1 MRRTAAVLASAVLAT
16 AGSLAAAG
24 PASATTTS
32 PSFAGA
38 SPYVAL
44 GDSYS
49 SGAGVNPLVPT
60 APPACSRSWLNYAH
74 DIAAVTRP
82 RSFTDVTCSGA
93 DTSDFTNPQGA
104 QPPQLDAVTSD
115 TRLVTMTIGGNDEN
129 LFTTMLTACAQASA
143 VDLATTHS
151 IFGAPCQSEYTSTF
165 ADEVAGPIASN
176 IRNALTAVHQHAPHA
191 TVVIIGY
198 PRILPDAGVPTCY
211 PAMPFSMGDV
221 PYMSSVETLLNGVIR
236 QAAED
241 TGSHF
246 VDMAP
251 SSLGHDACR
260 GPLQRWV
267 EPVVAP
273 INAFPAHPNA
283 FGEGAMA
290 AQTLEQSGR

>member
-1 MRRTAAVLASAVLAT
+1 MRT
-16 AGSLAAAG
+16 
-24 PASATTTS
+24 
-32 PSFAGA
+32 

-49 SGAGVNPLVPT
+49 SGAGVNPLVLT
-60 APPACSRSWLNYAH
+60 APPACSRSRLNYAH

-82 RSFTDVTCSGA
+82 QSFTDVTCSGA
-93 DTSDFTNPQGA
+93 DTSDITGPQGG
-104 QPPQLDAVTSD
+104 QPPQLDAVTPD
-115 TRLVTMTIGGNDEN
+115 TRLVTLTIGGNDEN
-129 LFTTMLTACAQASA
+129 LFTTMLEACAQASA
-143 VDLATTHS
+143 ADLPTHS
-151 IFGAPCQSEYTSTF
+151 IFGAPCEDTYHSTF
-165 ADEVAGPIASN
+165 ADEVTGPISQN
-176 IRNALTAVHQHAPHA
+176 IHDALTAVHQHAPNA

-198 PRILPDAGVPTCY
+198 PRILPDTGVPACY
-211 PAMPFSMGDV
+211 PSMPFSMGDV

-236 QAAED
+236 QAAAD
-241 TGSHF
+241 TGSRF

-283 FGEGAMA
+283 FGEAAMA
-290 AQTLEQSGR
+290 AQTLLQLGRAS